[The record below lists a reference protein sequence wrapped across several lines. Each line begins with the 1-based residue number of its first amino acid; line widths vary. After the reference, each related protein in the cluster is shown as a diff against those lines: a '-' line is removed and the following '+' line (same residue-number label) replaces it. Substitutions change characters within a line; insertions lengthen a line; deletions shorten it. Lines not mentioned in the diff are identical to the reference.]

1 MMNKKMSK
9 VFESD
14 RKMELRMRL
23 AVKQLR
29 PLSAHAVFGAQIA
42 EKEMLNRIIARVRRL

>member
-1 MMNKKMSK
+1 MNKKMSK

-14 RKMELRMRL
+14 RRMELRMRL

-29 PLSAHAVFGAQIA
+29 PLSAQAIYGEQNT
-42 EKEMLNRIIARVRRL
+42 EKEIVNRIIARVRRL